1 MIAYPSDIIPLLL
14 NIVNTKTPSGVLFL
28 YLNKNT
34 IAPIFQGAILTRGF
48 DMMNDWIDEKI
59 IDPMNK
65 WAEKHPWFPLIFSIV
80 ALVISILLPIVR
92 LSLG

>member
-1 MIAYPSDIIPLLL
+1 M
-14 NIVNTKTPSGVLFL
+14 V
-28 YLNKNT
+28 
-34 IAPIFQGAILTRGF
+34 
-48 DMMNDWIDEKI
+48 NDWIDEKI
-59 IDPMNK
+59 IDPMNN